1 MSELQIWL
9 KVGLYLKTMET
20 MALDLE
26 HCSEPWDH
34 PKTMESKALD
44 LENCNDPWDLN
55 DIVPSPIEV
64 KFIYSE
70 KATKFCEIFPLHL
83 SVCIVDKSK
92 GKISQNLNYIYHDIL
107 KNLHWLS
114 AKRNRPIV
122 FSIKPKFDYQFFVD
136 LCVLLKSRMWN
147 CVLFWF
153 DLQNWQNNFRFKTC
167 TKYVNE
173 QRFCHQILA

>member
-9 KVGLYLKTMET
+9 KVGPYLKTMET

-64 KFIYSE
+64 KY
-70 KATKFCEIFPLHL
+70 T
-83 SVCIVDKSK
+83 
-92 GKISQNLNYIYHDIL
+92 YHDIL
-107 KNLHWLS
+107 K
-114 AKRNRPIV
+114 KKQP
-122 FSIKPKFDYQFFVD
+122 QFF
-136 LCVLLKSRMWN
+136 
-147 CVLFWF
+147 
-153 DLQNWQNNFRFKTC
+153 Q
-167 TKYVNE
+167 
-173 QRFCHQILA
+173 